1 VRNPL
6 THDPEEHIMTSGVK
20 TVIYP
25 VSDLT
30 RAKALFTALTGGE
43 PVVDAPY
50 YVQFQVDGQAIGLDP
65 HGHRHGGAVAYWHV
79 DDVPKT
85 VEQLAAAGAETV
97 EEPHDVGG
105 GMLIAL
111 LKDGDGNLIGLRQAP

>member
-1 VRNPL
+1 
-6 THDPEEHIMTSGVK
+6 MTAGVK

-30 RAKALFTALTGGE
+30 GATALFAALTGGE

-50 YVQFQVDGQAIGLDP
+50 YVQFQVGEQAIGLDP

-79 DDVPKT
+79 DDVAKT
-85 VEQLAAAGAETV
+85 VEQLVAAGAATL

-105 GMLIAL
+105 GMLVAV